1 MNNSS
6 ELKDLLNKIDRRGYP
21 AYKDTRGAYRFPDYI
36 LSIDHVQSDP
46 FAPPSRLSI
55 TVSGEKAGFPKEYYD
70 EKYKKTALEDYLIR
84 NFRAQVDAAEFRGH
98 GSGKSGLILI
108 SRCGQEILERSACK
122 IDEKSGGICI
132 RIEVGFPARGRI
144 IDSAEL
150 IKILFNVLPACVGKA
165 LFYRALDK
173 QKVKRTIE
181 LAQDQHYIRS
191 LLDDMGLAAFV
202 ADGSILPRESGVSD
216 RPMKNAVKFVSPE
229 TMSVSLTLPN
239 RGKITGMGIKK
250 GVSLIVGG
258 GYHGKSTLLA
268 ALEVGVYN
276 HIAGDGREFV
286 ITDGSAMKLR
296 AEDGRNIKNA
306 DISLFIN
313 NLPNGK
319 DTRSF
324 YTEDASGSTS
334 QAANVIEAIESG
346 SKLFLIDEDTS
357 ATNFMIRDELMQKVV
372 RSDSEPITPFI
383 DRVRQIYEQLGISSI
398 IVVGSCGS
406 YFDKADCIL
415 QMEQYK
421 PKDITEFAKNTAEE
435 YLKEKA
441 ESSFNTQPRSSQA
454 ADFSLSFNRCP
465 AADKAFSSGERIKIK
480 ANGLD
485 GVCVNR
491 ETIDLRLVEQLADHE
506 QLTAL
511 GYMLVYAEK
520 NLFDK
525 KNSLRTI
532 VDRLEKILETD
543 GFEGICQGKVPSNM
557 AAPRRQEIFAMF
569 NRFRALKL

>member
-1 MNNSS
+1 MNSSS
-6 ELKDLLNKIDRRGYP
+6 ELKELLNKIDHRGYP
-21 AYKDTRGAYRFPDYI
+21 AYKDTKGAYRFPDYI

-46 FAPPSRLSI
+46 FAPPSKLSI
-55 TVSGEKAGFPKEYYD
+55 LVSGGKAGFPTEYYD
-70 EKYKKTALEDYLIR
+70 EKYKKTALEDLLIR
-84 NFRAQVDAAEFRGH
+84 IFHARVDAGEFKRH

-108 SRCGQEILERSACK
+108 SRCRQEVLERSACR
-122 IDEKSGGICI
+122 IDEKTGDVLI
-132 RIEVGFPARGRI
+132 RIEVGFPARGRT
-144 IDSAEL
+144 IDSKEL
-150 IKILFNVLPACVGKA
+150 IKILFDVLPECVGKSLIYKA
-165 LFYRALDK
+165 LNTE
-173 QKVKRTIE
+173 KVRRTIE

-191 LLDDMGLAAFV
+191 RLEAMGLAAFV

-216 RPMKNAVKFVSPE
+216 RPMQNAVKFISPE
-229 TMSVSLTLPN
+229 SMAVSFTLPN
-239 RGKITGMGIKK
+239 RGKMTGMGIKK
-250 GVSLIVGG
+250 GVNLIVGG
-258 GYHGKSTLLA
+258 GYHGKSTLLK

-286 ITDGSAMKLR
+286 ITDSSAMKLR
-296 AEDGRNIKNA
+296 AEDGRSIKNA

-334 QAANVIEAIESG
+334 QAANVVEAAEAG

-372 RSDSEPITPFI
+372 HADSEPITPFI
-383 DRVRQIYEQLGISSI
+383 DRVRQIYEQYGISTI

-406 YFDKADCIL
+406 YFNKADCIL

-435 YLKEKA
+435 YLRGKA
-441 ESSFNTQPRSSQA
+441 DGSAGTEFHMSSCEDHR
-454 ADFSLSFNRCP
+454 LSFNRCP
-465 AADKAFSSGERIKIK
+465 GANKALLSGDRVKIK
-480 ANGLD
+480 SNGLD
-485 GVCVNR
+485 SICVNR
-491 ETIDLRLVEQLADHE
+491 ETIDMRLVEQLVDPE

-511 GYMLVYAEK
+511 GYILVYAEK

-525 KNSLRTI
+525 KSSLRTI
-532 VDRLEKILETD
+532 ADKLEKILET
-543 GFEGICQGKVPSNM
+543 EGIAAVCQNRVPANM
-557 AAPRRQEIFAMF
+557 AMPRRQEIFAML
-569 NRFRALKL
+569 NRYRGLNL